1 MTKLIIM
8 STIFFLS
15 TIFGCTST
23 EVQHPLPVEQEG
35 PTLLQLET
43 SRVWEAEYRLLTQL
57 QLKAEAKARTKEAA
71 LNQIFQVV
79 WRGYLEKGGYLKRK
93 TILSRW
99 QRVEEEFWSVWGQA
113 PLWQAKVAA
122 AICTK
127 EYLCGVSILF
137 SEWEEYRFEAA
148 NTNGSVDCGITQIN
162 SGSTE
167 LSCDQLQDIQTAF
180 EEQKRIINIKVRKS
194 SSKKVW
200 KERIWRYN
208 GAKSYGEKIW
218 QWAGL
223 D

>member
-1 MTKLIIM
+1 MTKLIM
-8 STIFFLS
+8 STFFFLF
-15 TIFGCTST
+15 TACTSV
-23 EVQHPLPVEQEG
+23 EVQQPLLLEQEG

-57 QLKAEAKARTKEAA
+57 QFKAEAKAQAKKAA
-71 LNQIFQVV
+71 LSQIFEVV
-79 WRGYLEKGGYLKRK
+79 WRGYLEKGGYLKRE

-127 EYLCGVSILF
+127 ETLCGVDVKF

-148 NTNGSVDCGITQIN
+148 NTNSSVDCGITQIN
-162 SGSTE
+162 SGSTKI
-167 LSCDQLQDIQTAF
+167 SCNELQDIQTAF
-180 EEQKRIINIKVRKS
+180 EEQKRIINIKVRGS

-208 GAKSYGEKIW
+208 GAKSYGDLIL